1 MRNIWSLPISSLL
14 ALLFLE
20 LLLKPV
26 NGQGHRSKV
35 GAPVSTQAPV
45 SGDVHFVG
53 APLVQN
59 FSKTSYQAG
68 NQNWSASYGP
78 DGRMYFANS
87 DGLLSFDGQH
97 WDLNTM
103 PKKVL
108 VRGVAPGKDGEIYT
122 GGFGEFGIWKRNA
135 FGQLVYR
142 SLSAQLNDR
151 DKLNDEIWKIYVDSE
166 QVLFQS
172 FSAIY
177 TYKNGRLSVLKT
189 KDPFLF
195 LYQVKGR
202 YLVEIISKGLFEF
215 KDGKLTKLVDKEAY
229 GNSIILSILPFDENK
244 LLIGTAQR
252 GLFIFE
258 NGAVKP
264 WVNEADQ
271 ALRQYQL
278 NNGLKVLENQYA
290 FGTILNGVYILD
302 RTGRL
307 VQHINKSNGLQN
319 NTVLSL
325 QKDAF
330 QNIWVGLDNGIDRIE
345 INSPIYYF
353 DDRAGILGTVY
364 TSKIHHGKL
373 YIGTNQGLYYSSWP
387 AVNNHFDFRLMEGS
401 QGQVWELYTA
411 DGELLCGH
419 NNGTFKVEGERLQW
433 LSTVTGGYSLH
444 ALQGKKDSLIQGTY
458 TGLALFKQV
467 NNHWIFDQKIQNFN
481 EPVQYLQQLGNNR
494 FWVSGYKGLY
504 AVQLDNEGRAVVQ
517 QKKYTEQD
525 GLPHS
530 PYINVFDLA
539 GRVVFATDSGFYL
552 HDEIADHFHVYTQ
565 LNERLGT
572 FANANKV
579 VSAAAGK
586 YWFIR
591 KGHLALVSFGDG
603 GKVDIDSTGFTV
615 LNNRMLSFYE
625 NINLLTPNLS
635 LISLDDGF
643 ALYRKVPSVRQQK
656 IKEPIIQQIEDITDS
671 TAKPIA
677 FYQLNEMVLGAKQNN
692 IRITFAL
699 PHFSINTVLFQYQLE
714 GNSNNWSAWSSVTQ
728 KEFTNL
734 SPGRYI
740 FRVRANVNG
749 QVTPISVLTFEI
761 SAPWYRSSWAWGCYA
776 LLFLFLLYGIRR
788 YYLYKLKKHREE
800 VQQKI
805 LHEQEE
811 RLRKEMFENEQ
822 QLFRLKN
829 SQLERELA
837 SKNREL
843 ANSAMNIV
851 YKNELLNNVHDELL
865 QLKDGEGRRLSND
878 QLKRISKIIDDA
890 RSDERDWN
898 LFEESFN
905 EAHENFFKKL
915 KTNYP
920 ELVPNDLKLCAYLRM
935 NMSSKEIA
943 SLLNITTRGVEIRRY
958 RLRKKLNLAHD
969 QNLTEFLMDV

>member
-1 MRNIWSLPISSLL
+1 MRNNWSFSFSLL
-14 ALLFLE
+14 V
-20 LLLKPV
+20 LLLLSLSLKPAMA
-26 NGQGHRSKV
+26 QPSRPRI
-35 GAPVSTQAPV
+35 GAPVAKQTVAM
-45 SGDVHFVG
+45 GDVHFAG

-59 FSKTSYQAG
+59 FSKTFYQAG

-103 PKKVL
+103 PRKIL
-108 VRGVAPGKDGEIYT
+108 VRGVAVGREGEIYT
-122 GGFGEFGIWKRNA
+122 GGFGQFGVWERNA
-135 FGQLVYR
+135 FGLLVYR
-142 SLSAQLNDR
+142 SLSDQLTEA
-151 DKLNDEIWKIYVDSE
+151 DKVNDEIWKIYVDDE

-177 TYKNGRLSVLKT
+177 TYKNGKLSVLKT

-195 LYQVKGR
+195 LYQVNGR

-215 KDGKLTKLVDKEAY
+215 KDGKLVKLLDKQFY
-229 GNSIILSILPFDENK
+229 GNSIILSILPFTSNA
-244 LLIGTAQR
+244 LLIGTAKS

-258 NGAVKP
+258 NGDARP
-264 WVNEADQ
+264 WINEADV

-278 NNGLKVLENQYA
+278 NNGLKVLGNQYA

-302 RTGRL
+302 QAGKL
-307 VQHINKSNGLQN
+307 IQHINKSNGLQN

-325 QKDAF
+325 QSDAF

-364 TSKIHHGKL
+364 TSKIYKGKL
-373 YIGTNQGLYYSSWP
+373 YIGTNQGLYYSNWP
-387 AVNNHFDFRLMEGS
+387 ANNNRFDFRLVEGS
-401 QGQVWELYTA
+401 QGQVWELYTLG
-411 DGELLCGH
+411 DELLCGH
-419 NNGTFKVEGERLQW
+419 NNGTFRVENERPQW
-433 LSTVTGGYSLH
+433 LSTVTGGYTLH
-444 ALQGKKDSLIQGTY
+444 TLQGKSDSLIQGTY
-458 TGLALFKQV
+458 TGLALFKKS
-467 NNHWIFDQKIQNFN
+467 NNRWTFDRKLGNFN
-481 EPVQYLQQLGNNR
+481 EPVQYLEQISNNR

-504 AVQLDNEGRAVVQ
+504 AVQLNNEATLVRH
-517 QKKYTEQD
+517 QKKYTEDD
-525 GLPHS
+525 GLPQS
-530 PYINVFDLA
+530 PYVNVFNIA

-552 HDEIADHFHVYTQ
+552 HDEIADHFHAYTQ

-579 VSAAAGK
+579 MPAAGGK

-591 KGHLALVSFGDG
+591 KGHLALVGFGDG
-603 GKVDIDSTGFTV
+603 GKVHIDSTGFTV

-625 NINLLTPNLS
+625 NVNLLTPNLS
-635 LISLDDGF
+635 LVSLDDGF
-643 ALYRKVPSVRQQK
+643 ALYRKVTGSPQQQ
-656 IKEPIIQQIEDITDS
+656 IAPPIIQKVEDIADS

-677 FYQLNEMVLGAKQNN
+677 FYQSGEIILEAKQNN

-699 PHFSINTVLFQYQLE
+699 PYFSTNTIQFQYQLE
-714 GNSNNWSAWSSVTQ
+714 GNSKNWSAWSSITQ

-734 SPGRYI
+734 SPGKYI

-749 QVTPISVLTFEI
+749 YVTSVSALSFEI
-761 SAPWYRSSWAWGCYA
+761 SAPWYRSSLAWIAYA
-776 LLFLFLLYGIRR
+776 LLFLLLLYGVRR
-788 YYLYKLKKHREE
+788 YYLYKLKRHREE
-800 VQQKI
+800 VQQKM

-811 RLRKEMFENEQ
+811 RLQKEMFENEQ
-822 QLFRLKN
+822 RLFRMKN
-829 SQLERELA
+829 SQLEKELA

-865 QLKDGEGRRLSND
+865 QLKDGDGRRLSSD

-915 KTNYP
+915 KANYP

-958 RLRKKLNLAHD
+958 RLRKKLNLGHD

>member
-1 MRNIWSLPISSLL
+1 MRGIGSFSLKLL
-14 ALLFLE
+14 ALLFLS
-20 LLLKPV
+20 PAPYSATGQV
-26 NGQGHRSKV
+26 NRSKV
-35 GAPVSTQAPV
+35 KVPISSVAPV
-45 SGDVHFVG
+45 SGDAHFAG

-59 FSKTSYQAG
+59 YSKTSYQAG

-97 WDLNTM
+97 WNQSTM
-103 PKKVL
+103 PGKIL
-108 VRGVAPGKDGEIYT
+108 VRAVAAGKDGKVYT
-122 GGFGEFGIWKRNA
+122 GGFGQFGVWERDS
-135 FGQLVYR
+135 FGQLVYH
-142 SLSAQLNDR
+142 SLSDQLKAA
-151 DKLNDEIWKIYVDSE
+151 DKLHDEIWKIYVDE
-166 QVLFQS
+166 EKVLFQS

-177 TYKNGRLSVLKT
+177 TYQDGKLSVLKT

-195 LYQVKGR
+195 LYQVNKR
-202 YLVEIISKGLFEF
+202 YVVEIISKGLFEF
-215 KDGKLTKLVDKEAY
+215 KEGKLIKLVDKERY
-229 GNSIILSILPFDENK
+229 GNSIVLSILPFDSQR
-244 LLIGTAQR
+244 LLIGTAKS
-252 GLFIFE
+252 GLFLFE
-258 NGAVKP
+258 NGSVKP
-264 WVNEADQ
+264 WNNEADK

-278 NNGLKVLENQYA
+278 NNGLKVLGNRYV

-302 RTGRL
+302 QTGKL
-307 VQHINKSNGLQN
+307 IQHINKSNGLQN

-325 QKDAF
+325 QKDTF
-330 QNIWVGLDNGIDRIE
+330 QNIWAGLDNGIDRIE

-364 TSKIHHGKL
+364 TSKIYEGRL
-373 YIGTNQGLYYSSWP
+373 YIGTNQGLYYSKWP
-387 AVNNHFDFRLMEGS
+387 ATNNRFDFHLVEGS
-401 QGQVWELYTA
+401 QGQVWELYSIG
-411 DGELLCGH
+411 DDLLCGH
-419 NNGTFKVEGERLQW
+419 NNGTFRVNGDKLQW

-444 ALQGKKDSLIQGTY
+444 TLSDKADSLIQGTY
-458 TGLALFKQV
+458 TGLALFKRSGKG
-467 NNHWIFDQKIQNFN
+467 WEFDQKIRNFN
-481 EPVQYLQQLGNNR
+481 EPVQYLQQLSNQR

-504 AVQLDNEGRAVVQ
+504 ALQLNNDKTVVQQ
-517 QKKYTEQD
+517 QKKYTEED
-525 GLPHS
+525 GLPQS
-530 PYINVFDLA
+530 LYINVFDLA

-552 HDEIADHFHVYTQ
+552 HDEIADRFHAYSQ

-579 VSAAAGK
+579 VPAADGK

-591 KGHLALVSFGDG
+591 KGHLALVSFGEG
-603 GKVDIDSTGFTV
+603 GRVNIDSTGFTV

-625 NINLLTPNLS
+625 NVNLLTPNLS

-643 ALYRKVPSVRQQK
+643 ALYRRTADTKRAE
-656 IKEPIIQQIEDITDS
+656 INAPIIRKIEDIADS
-671 TAKPIA
+671 TARPIA
-677 FYQLNEMVLGAKQNN
+677 FYKVDDVILTAKQNN
-692 IRITFAL
+692 IRITYAL
-699 PHFSINTVLFQYQLE
+699 PHFSINAVQFQYQLD
-714 GNSNNWSAWSSVTQ
+714 GNAKNWSAWSAVTQ

-734 SPGRYI
+734 SPGQYI
-740 FRVRANVNG
+740 FRVRAKING
-749 QVTPISVLTFEI
+749 RISPESLLAFEI
-761 SAPWYRSSWAWGCYA
+761 AAPWYQSGAAWIIYTI
-776 LLFLFLLYGIRR
+776 LFLLLLYGARR
-788 YYLYKLKKHREE
+788 YYLYKLKKHQEE
-800 VQQKI
+800 TQKQM

-811 RLRKEMFENEQ
+811 RLQKEMLENEQ
-822 QLFRLKN
+822 RLFKLKN
-829 SQLERELA
+829 TQLEKELA
-837 SKNREL
+837 GKNREL

-865 QLKDGEGRRLSND
+865 QLKDADGRKLSTD

-943 SLLNITTRGVEIRRY
+943 SLLNISTRGVEIRRY
-958 RLRKKLNLAHD
+958 RLRKKLNLEHD
-969 QNLTEFLMDV
+969 QNLTEFLMGI

>member
-1 MRNIWSLPISSLL
+1 MCKNWWFFISLL
-14 ALLFLE
+14 V
-20 LLLKPV
+20 LLLLGSSFKQVTAQTNRP
-26 NGQGHRSKV
+26 RV
-35 GAPVSTQAPV
+35 GAPPV
-45 SGDVHFVG
+45 AAQIATTEDAHFAG

-59 FSKTSYQAG
+59 FTKTTYQAG

-97 WDLNTM
+97 WDLNSM
-103 PKKVL
+103 PRKIL
-108 VRGVAPGKDGEIYT
+108 VRGVAVGEDGKIYT
-122 GGFGEFGIWKRNA
+122 GGFGQFGVWERDV

-142 SLSAQLNDR
+142 SLSNQLKEA
-151 DKLNDEIWKIYVDSE
+151 DKLHDEIWKIYVDKE
-166 QVLFQS
+166 KVLFQS

-177 TYKNGRLSVLKT
+177 TYQNGKLSVLKT
-189 KDPFLF
+189 TDPFLF
-195 LYQVKGR
+195 LYQVNGR
-202 YLVEIISKGLFEF
+202 YLVEILAKGLFEF
-215 KDGKLTKLVDKEAY
+215 KDGKLLKLIDKQSY
-229 GNSIILSILPFDENK
+229 GNSIILSILPYTSNA
-244 LLIGTAQR
+244 LLIGTAKS
-252 GLFIFE
+252 GLFILE
-258 NGAVKP
+258 NDRVKP
-264 WVNEADQ
+264 WRNDADP

-278 NNGLKVLENQYA
+278 NNGLKILGNNYA
-290 FGTILNGVYILD
+290 FGTILNGLYLLD
-302 RTGRL
+302 QTGKL
-307 VQHINKSNGLQN
+307 IQHINKSNGLQN
-319 NTVLSL
+319 NTILSL
-325 QKDAF
+325 QKDAL

-364 TSKIHHGKL
+364 TSKIYKDKL
-373 YIGTNQGLYYSSWP
+373 YIGTNQGLYYSNWP
-387 AVNNHFDFRLMEGS
+387 ARNNRFDFRLIDGS
-401 QGQVWELYTA
+401 QGQVWELFVV
-411 DGELLCGH
+411 DDELFCGH
-419 NNGTFKVEGERLQW
+419 NNGTFKLAGNRPQW
-433 LSTVTGGYSLH
+433 LSTVTGGYTLH
-444 ALQGKKDSLIQGTY
+444 RLQGVDDQVIQGTY
-458 TGLALFKQV
+458 TGLALFKRS
-467 NNHWIFDQKIQNFN
+467 NGRWMFERKIENFN
-481 EPVQYLQQLGNNR
+481 EPVQYLEQLSDNR

-504 AVQLDNEGRAVVQ
+504 AVQLNNENTRVLQ
-517 QKKYTEQD
+517 QKRYTEND
-525 GLPHS
+525 GLPQS
-530 PYINVFDLA
+530 PYVNVFNLA

-552 HDEIADHFHVYTQ
+552 HDEIADHFHAYTQ

-579 VSAAAGK
+579 VPAAGDK

-603 GKVDIDSTGFTV
+603 GKVHIDSTGFTV

-625 NINLLTPNLS
+625 NINLLTSNLS

-643 ALYRKVPSVRQQK
+643 ALYRKVNGEQQQP
-656 IKEPIIQQIEDITDS
+656 IGSPIIQKIEDIADS

-677 FYQLNEMVLGAKQNN
+677 FYRSNETVLNAQQNN

-699 PHFSINTVLFQYQLE
+699 PYFSTNAIQFQYQLE
-714 GNSNNWSAWSSVTQ
+714 GNSKNWSDWSNVSQ

-734 SPGRYI
+734 APGKYL
-740 FRVRANVNG
+740 FKVRANVLG
-749 QVTPISVLTFEI
+749 KTTPISMLAFEI
-761 SAPWYRSSWAWGCYA
+761 DAPWYRSNLAWITYT
-776 LLFLFLLYGIRR
+776 LLFLLLLYGGRR
-788 YYLYKLKKHREE
+788 YYLYKLKRHREE
-800 VQQKI
+800 VQQRM

-811 RLRKEMFENEQ
+811 RLQKEMFENEQ
-822 QLFRLKN
+822 RLFRLKN
-829 SQLERELA
+829 NQLEKELA
-837 SKNREL
+837 GKNREL

-865 QLKDGEGRRLSND
+865 QLKDGDGRRLSGD
-878 QLKRISKIIDDA
+878 QLKKISKIIDEA

-915 KTNYP
+915 KANYP

-958 RLRKKLNLAHD
+958 RLRKKLNLGHD